1 MHEFE
6 LGNWRALLIHLIR
19 ILNAI
24 DPSLVNEMDRRYAFR
39 CRALLSLL
47 TSC

>member
-6 LGNWRALLIHLIR
+6 IGIWRALLNHLIR

-24 DPSLVNEMDRRYAFR
+24 DPSLVNDMDH
-39 CRALLSLL
+39 
-47 TSC
+47 